1 MPTRN
6 TKKTAMVRN
15 YSTTELRDIVFEI
28 NQVFA
33 LLMSRNIIKMNIFIA
48 PFEVMNDPLVC

>member
-1 MPTRN
+1 MPPRN

-15 YSTTELRDIVFEI
+15 HSTTELRDIVFEI

-33 LLMSRNIIKMNIFIA
+33 LLMSRNIIKMNIFIT